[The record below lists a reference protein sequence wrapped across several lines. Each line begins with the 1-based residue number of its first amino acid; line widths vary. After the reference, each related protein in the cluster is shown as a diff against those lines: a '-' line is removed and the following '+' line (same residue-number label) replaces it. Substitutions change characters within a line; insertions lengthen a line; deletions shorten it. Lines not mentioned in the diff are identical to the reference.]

1 MKYYDKKGQ
10 ELDIPA
16 AQADEAEELRAALME
31 KAAEG
36 SDELMEKF
44 FETMELTTD
53 EIREG
58 LRLGLQKGETIPVF
72 CTSAKENVG
81 VKRLMEF
88 IVNVVPSP
96 EGKEE
101 SAS

>member
-1 MKYYDKKGQ
+1 
-10 ELDIPA
+10 
-16 AQADEAEELRAALME
+16 
-31 KAAEG
+31 
-36 SDELMEKF
+36 
-44 FETMELTTD
+44 MELTTD

-101 SAS
+101 PTVDGGTIKELVFS